1 MQEAFEIQV
10 HPQEELE
17 RNLGAETP
25 EEQEGFAVVSA
36 SGFAVV
42 SASGF
47 AVVSPSGFAV
57 VSPSGFAVV

>member
-1 MQEAFEIQV
+1 MQEAIEIQV

-17 RNLGAETP
+17 RNLGDEAP
-25 EEQEGFAVVSA
+25 DEQDGFAVVSA

-47 AVVSPSGFAV
+47 AVV
-57 VSPSGFAVV
+57 